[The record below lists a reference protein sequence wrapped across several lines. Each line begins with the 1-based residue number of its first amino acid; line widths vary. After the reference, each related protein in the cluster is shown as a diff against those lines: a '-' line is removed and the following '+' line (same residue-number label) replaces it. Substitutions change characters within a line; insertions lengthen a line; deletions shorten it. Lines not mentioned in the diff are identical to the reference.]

1 MYRSG
6 PMGMG
11 LSLTGAMAGASAP
24 ERLLRLAGVRP
35 GRPNRHVGR
44 RFAEKLGAQFGQPA
58 VVVVE
63 TRTGASSSVGGC
75 QPALSGTR

>member
-35 GRPNRHVGR
+35 GRPDRHVGR

-58 VVVVE
+58 VVVE
-63 TRTGASSSVGGC
+63 NRTGASSSVGGC